1 MLGFGNSK
9 TQDTKTQNSA
19 TAAPH
24 IIAFANQKGGVGK
37 TTTAIN
43 LAAALA
49 MLGQR
54 VLLIDGDPQGNA
66 STGLGASDRTQ
77 NLYHVLVS
85 NRAAQRAIQ
94 KNGRKGPGSDPC
106 YR

>member
-1 MLGFGNSK
+1 MLGSGTLRLK
-9 TQDTKTQNSA
+9 TQRLKAAHSR
-19 TAAPH
+19 APH
-24 IIAFANQKGGVGK
+24 HRLCQSEGGVGK

-85 NRAAQRAIQ
+85 NRRPAGHS